1 MTQTRVSFARHSAAH
16 EGSSLRLRSLHS
28 HLPPHDLS
36 RSRNDLLF
44 SEFLQKRSLHVH
56 LNLSLSS
63 DMAVTVAGTPL
74 GALLVGRLVSAE
86 PGLNIGADG
95 DKVDSTAGAV
105 AGEAGMNVEA
115 VGDKVDGC
123 AGRWSLA
130 AGTKVVAVGDSVE
143 SMDAAVAA
151 DAAGGV
157 DCVGCACDDS
167 VVVVGEQ
174 EVAVAPPSV

>member
-1 MTQTRVSFARHSAAH
+1 
-16 EGSSLRLRSLHS
+16 
-28 HLPPHDLS
+28 
-36 RSRNDLLF
+36 
-44 SEFLQKRSLHVH
+44 
-56 LNLSLSS
+56 
-63 DMAVTVAGTPL
+63 MAVTVAGTPL
-74 GALLVGRLVSAE
+74 GALLVGRLVAAE

-123 AGRWSLA
+123 AGPWSRA
-130 AGTKVVAVGDSVE
+130 AGTKVVAVGESVE

-157 DCVGCACDDS
+157 DCVGCA
-167 VVVVGEQ
+167 
-174 EVAVAPPSV
+174 